1 MTKTLA
7 PNLPSLSSSFFV
19 GKSYEVS
26 RVIAFS
32 YTILSDMHRED
43 AITTIRL
50 LSLCLRGRK
59 VPPSDELQEDI
70 IRSRILASVKEDHQ
84 LSLLGHLLTML
95 DTGSRPELFPAV
107 TSEVMKDA
115 VLLTVVVSSGSDA
128 HIQLQATPPPSTTTE
143 IIPNSMSLENIN
155 NPLM

>member
-7 PNLPSLSSSFFV
+7 PNLPSLSSSFYV

-59 VPPSDELQEDI
+59 VPPSDELEDI

-128 HIQLQATPPPSTTTE
+128 HIQATPPPSTTTE